1 LVRKNYPLPIIN
13 YQLLLKI
20 MIFPHFS
27 QFSSLAQQGNFV
39 PVYQEWVADLDT
51 PVSAWYKVCAGQ
63 PYSFLLESIEGGEK
77 LGRYSLVGCDPLWV
91 LEARGDRTTQL
102 NRDGSQVVFAGDP
115 FAALAECLAP
125 YHPVKLPELPPGI
138 GGLFGFWG
146 YELINWIEPRV
157 PIYPPDE
164 RNIPDGLWMQVDHLL
179 IFDQVKRKIWA
190 IAYADLRDPNV
201 DLHAAYQQACDRVT
215 QMLEKLSLPLSP
227 EKTRL
232 EWKSP
237 GSRGAEEQKSGE
249 TDEYNSNFTRPDFC
263 ASVQKAKDYIKAGD
277 IFQVVISQRLSTP
290 YTGDPFALYRSLRQI
305 NPSPYMAYF
314 NFQDWQIIGSSPEV
328 MVKAE
333 TAPDGGV
340 IATVRPI
347 AGTRPRGKT
356 TQQDAAF
363 AQDLLEDPKEV
374 AEHVMLVDLGRNDLG
389 RVCQNGSVKVDELM
403 VVERY
408 SHVMHIVSNVVGKL
422 ALDKTAWD
430 LLKAC
435 FPAGTVSGAP
445 KIRAMEI
452 IHELES
458 SRRGVYSGVYGYY
471 DFEGQLNTAIAI
483 RTMVVHDK
491 TVSVQTGAGLVADSE
506 PEKEYEET
514 LNKARGLLEA
524 IRCLR

>member
-1 LVRKNYPLPIIN
+1 
-13 YQLLLKI
+13 
-20 MIFPHFS
+20 MMFPDFSDFS
-27 QFSSLAQQGNFV
+27 QLALQGNFV

-63 PYSFLLESIEGGEK
+63 PYSFLLESVEGGEK
-77 LGRYSLVGCDPLWV
+77 IGRYSLLGCDPLWI
-91 LEARGDRTTQL
+91 LEARGELTTQTH
-102 NRDGSQVVFAGDP
+102 RDGSQVVFAGDP
-115 FAALAECLAP
+115 FTALADCLAP
-125 YHPVKLPELPPGI
+125 YKPVNLPQLPPGI

-146 YELINWIEPRV
+146 YELIRWIEPRV
-157 PIYPPDE
+157 PIHLQDE

-190 IAYADLRDPNV
+190 IAYADLRDPQV
-201 DLHAAYQQACDRVT
+201 DLQAAYDQACDRVT
-215 QMLEKLSLPLSP
+215 QMLCKLSLPLSP
-227 EKTRL
+227 QKTIL
-232 EWKSP
+232 DWTPP
-237 GSRGAEEQKSGE
+237 GNTNLGGVEDY
-249 TDEYNSNFTRPDFC
+249 TSNFTRPEFC
-263 ASVQKAKDYIKAGD
+263 ASVEKAKEYIKAGD
-277 IFQVVISQRLSTP
+277 IFQVVISQQLSTE

-305 NPSPYMAYF
+305 NPSPYMAFF

-333 TAPDGGV
+333 RDPDNGI

-356 TQQDAAF
+356 TKEDAAF
-363 AQDLLEDPKEV
+363 AEDLLQDPKET

-389 RVCQNGSVKVDELM
+389 RVCQSGSVKVDELM
-403 VVERY
+403 VIERY

-422 ALDKTAWD
+422 APDKTAWD

-452 IHELES
+452 IHELEP

-471 DFEGQLNTAIAI
+471 DFEGQLNSAIAI
-483 RTMVVHDK
+483 RTMVLHDN
-491 TVSVQTGAGLVADSE
+491 TVTVQAGAGLVADSE

-514 LNKARGLLEA
+514 LNKARGLLIA
-524 IRCLR
+524 ISCLQ